1 MVNFRASNTGV
12 REARWAGWTV
22 GKNKR
27 PGENRVLENNMAT
40 KRPADSA
47 SPASTPDAPA
57 PEVKVNPFAA
67 IIAKKKECTK
77 KYAVHFENLIEAV
90 NAGHTCNIAISTSSL
105 DWATLTSASSSR
117 EAKFQAL
124 SRLALPMHREAMQG
138 LYSAD
143 AVQAFVETA
152 GSIINS
158 VENAA
163 TIPVEADASA
173 AWVRRLV
180 ATTKANGTTISL

>member
-1 MVNFRASNTGV
+1 
-12 REARWAGWTV
+12 
-22 GKNKR
+22 
-27 PGENRVLENNMAT
+27 MAV
-40 KRPADSA
+40 KKADSA
-47 SPASTPDAPA
+47 SPAPEVPSPEVPA
-57 PEVKVNPFAA
+57 PEVKVNRFAA
-67 IIAKKKECTK
+67 MILKKKESTK
-77 KYAVHFENLIEAV
+77 KYAPVFEELIAAV
-90 NAGHTCNIAISTSSL
+90 EEGHECKLAISVSSL

-143 AVQAFVETA
+143 AVQAFVESA

>member
-1 MVNFRASNTGV
+1 
-12 REARWAGWTV
+12 
-22 GKNKR
+22 
-27 PGENRVLENNMAT
+27 MAT
-40 KRPADSA
+40 KRPDAP
-47 SPASTPDAPA
+47 SPAPTPDAPA

-67 IIAKKKECTK
+67 MIALKKANTK
-77 KYAVHFENLIEAV
+77 KFAVHFENLIEAV
-90 NAGHTCNIAISTSSL
+90 NTGYDCKIAISVASL

-117 EAKFQAL
+117 EAKFQSL

-143 AVQAFVETA
+143 AVQTFVESA

-180 ATTKANGTTISL
+180 ATTKANGTTVSL